1 MYHSNLNTQARGNCN
16 IILFVMNMA
25 KKHTDVGR

>member
-16 IILFVMNMA
+16 TILFVMNMA
-25 KKHTDVGR
+25 KKHTDVRR